1 MGFPLIVLVIFL
13 ASVIVVEMSY
23 HAYRTIRNPD
33 HGKIRGRIKEL
44 SADMSQDEIPDI
56 LRRRVLSEMPFFNR
70 CLHFIPRIE
79 RLERLVRLSNT
90 RYAPGFFI
98 LLTLVIASIG
108 FLVVNH
114 LTRQFALS
122 AVAAGILG
130 TIPFLYLLKKKKR
143 RMAKLLSQLP
153 DTLELIARAL
163 RAGHSFSTGMK
174 LAADEFDDPI
184 GPEFSETLD
193 EINYGISVADALKT
207 LASRLDCPDLKY
219 FAVSVILQRET
230 GGNLAEIMDS
240 IAYLVRERFK
250 FQGKV
255 RALSAEGKLSALILC
270 VLPFFVVVALIITTP
285 GYINILITDPYGQIM
300 AIVAACLMFLGMF
313 VMRRMTDITV

>member
-23 HAYRTIRNPD
+23 HAYRTIKNPD
-33 HGKIRGRIKEL
+33 HGKIRGRIKAL
-44 SADMSQDEIPDI
+44 SADTSQDEIPDI
-56 LRRRVLSEMPFFNR
+56 LRRRVLSEMPFLNR

-90 RYAPGFFI
+90 RYTIGFF
-98 LLTLVIASIG
+98 LLLASVIASIG
-108 FLVVNH
+108 FLVVH
-114 LTRQFALS
+114 SLTRQFALS
-122 AVAAGILG
+122 AVAAGVLG

-193 EINYGISVADALKT
+193 EINYGVSVADALKN

-219 FAVSVILQRET
+219 FVVSVILQRET

-270 VLPFFVVVALIITTP
+270 VLPFFVVVALLITTP
-285 GYINILITDPYGQIM
+285 EYVQVLITDPIGRIM
-300 AIVAACLMFLGMF
+300 AVASSCLMAAGIYF
-313 VMRRMTDITV
+313 MRRMVNITV